1 MTLQHSKRAKSGT
14 RKQVNG
20 WIREMQSIVTLKTKE
35 VEKFKYYRKFKL
47 PGQAKMEAA
56 AEKGLNQAKKDL
68 AYFKNLKIKYE
79 EKGLI

>member
-1 MTLQHSKRAKSGT
+1 MTSPHSKRAKSGT

-20 WIREMQSIVTLKTKE
+20 WIRMMQSIVTLKTKE
-35 VEKFKYYRKFKL
+35 VEKIKHYRRFKL

-56 AEKGLNQAKKDL
+56 AQQGLKKAKKDL

-79 EKGLI
+79 KEGLI